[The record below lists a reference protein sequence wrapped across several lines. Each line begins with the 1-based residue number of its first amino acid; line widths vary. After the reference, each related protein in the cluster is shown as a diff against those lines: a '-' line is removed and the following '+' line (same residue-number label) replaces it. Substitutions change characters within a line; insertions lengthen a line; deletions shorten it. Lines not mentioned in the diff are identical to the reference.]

1 VDGSTKMVQK
11 ETKKGVPK
19 SPKNG
24 KKKKKEKERA
34 TVPIRRN
41 T

>member
-1 VDGSTKMVQK
+1 MVQTATT
-11 ETKKGVPK
+11 EGVPK
-19 SPKNG
+19 SPENG
-24 KKKKKEKERA
+24 EKKKKEKERA